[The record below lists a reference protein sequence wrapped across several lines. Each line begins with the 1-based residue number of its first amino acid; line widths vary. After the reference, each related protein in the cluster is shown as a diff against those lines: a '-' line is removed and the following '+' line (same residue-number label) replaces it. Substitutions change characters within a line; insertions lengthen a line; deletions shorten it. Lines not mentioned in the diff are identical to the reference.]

1 MIVQN
6 LQIVKNKI
14 SEKCAAVG
22 RDSSEIKLIAVSKNF
37 GIEDINEAFNAG
49 VRDFGE
55 NKAQELEGKFEEL
68 GDKIT
73 WHFIGNLQKNKVKYV
88 VKSAEFIHSVTSLS
102 LAEEIDKRAEKLN
115 KNQKILIQVKAS
127 DEETKSGVTAEK
139 EVIELAFAC
148 NELANVSPVGLMTIA
163 PFTNNKNL
171 IRQSFGYLRNLKEK
185 LKVQGLSLKELSMG
199 MTSDFE
205 IAIEEGATM
214 LRIGSAIFGQR
225 DYSKKWKDL

>member
-6 LQIVKNKI
+6 LQIVKDRI
-14 SEKCAAVG
+14 SEKCASIG
-22 RDSSEIKLIAVSKNF
+22 RDISEIKLIAVSKNF
-37 GIEDINEAFNAG
+37 GIEEINEAFNDG

-88 VKSAEFIHSVTSLS
+88 VKSAEFIHSVASLS

-115 KNQKILIQVKAS
+115 KNQKILIQVKTS
-127 DEETKSGVTAEK
+127 DEETKSGVTDEK
-139 EVIELAFAC
+139 EVIELVFAC
-148 NELANVSPVGLMTIA
+148 NELANVSPIGLMTIA

-171 IRQSFGYLRNLKEK
+171 IRQSFSYLRNLKEK
-185 LKVQGLSLKELSMG
+185 LKAEGFSLKELSMG

-225 DYSKKWKDL
+225 DYSKKWKEL

>member
-6 LQIVKNKI
+6 LQIVKDKI

-22 RDSSEIKLIAVSKNF
+22 RDPSEIKLIAVSKNF
-37 GIEDINEAFNAG
+37 GIEEINEAFNAG
-49 VRDFGE
+49 LRDFGE

-73 WHFIGNLQKNKVKYV
+73 WHFIGNLQRNKVKYV

-115 KNQKILIQVKAS
+115 KNQKILIQVKTS
-127 DEETKSGVTAEK
+127 DEETKSGVTVEK

-171 IRQSFGYLRNLKEK
+171 IRQSFSYLLNLKEK
-185 LKVQGLSLKELSMG
+185 LKAEGLSLKELSMG

>member
-6 LQIVKNKI
+6 LQIVKDKI

-22 RDSSEIKLIAVSKNF
+22 RDPSEIKLIAVSKNF

-49 VRDFGE
+49 LRDFGE

-73 WHFIGNLQKNKVKYV
+73 WHFIGNLQRNKVKYV
-88 VKSAEFIHSVTSLS
+88 VKTAEFIHSVTSLS
-102 LAEEIDKRAEKLN
+102 VAEEIDKRAEKLN
-115 KNQKILIQVKAS
+115 KNQRILIQVKTS
-127 DEETKSGVTAEK
+127 DEETKSGVNVEK

-148 NELANVSPVGLMTIA
+148 NDLANVSPVGLMTIA

-171 IRQSFGYLRNLKEK
+171 IRQSFSYLRNLKEK
-185 LKVQGLSLKELSMG
+185 LKAEGLSLKELSMG

>member
-6 LQIVKNKI
+6 LQIVKDKI
-14 SEKCAAVG
+14 SKKCAAVG

-55 NKAQELEGKFEEL
+55 NKAQELEGKFADL

-115 KNQKILIQVKAS
+115 KNQKILIQIKTS
-127 DEETKSGVTAEK
+127 DEETKSGVTDEK
-139 EVIELAFAC
+139 EVMELVLAC

-171 IRQSFGYLRNLKEK
+171 IRQSFSYLRNLKEK
-185 LKVQGLSLKELSMG
+185 LKAEGLSLKELSMG

-225 DYSKKWKDL
+225 DYSKKWKEL